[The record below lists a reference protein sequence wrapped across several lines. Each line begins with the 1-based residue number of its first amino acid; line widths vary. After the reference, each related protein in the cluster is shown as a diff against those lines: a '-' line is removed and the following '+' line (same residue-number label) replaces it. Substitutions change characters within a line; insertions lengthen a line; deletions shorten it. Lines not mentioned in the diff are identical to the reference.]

1 MNRLKLIIAL
11 AGLSLTFYA
20 CQDDFLD
27 RNPLDETTEAAFF
40 KKPGDFIVYVNR
52 FHPQLGPTAVGA
64 SESPHGRSPGHSW
77 GDVQTDVQIT
87 NSSLPEHFLGL
98 STISDGPDYNF
109 GDAYEDVRRVN
120 YLLEHSRKWA
130 GEFDDIK
137 QAVGEAHYFRAFFYW
152 NLLRN
157 YGDVPWID
165 EVLTMESPELQ
176 GSRDPRNVIADNIIA
191 DLDTA
196 STYLMTERGNGYSRL
211 NKWFALLLQSRVALY
226 EGTWE
231 KYHAG
236 TPFGASNADPAKY
249 LNKAAAAAKEIMDSG
264 LYSLHTTGN
273 PESDYYNTFNW
284 RDHTNNP
291 EAMRWVKMDVSLDI
305 TAHRKLFTLATPD
318 SKGLTK
324 SLVDQYLCTD
334 GQPIAVS
341 SLYQGDNTIEE
352 EAMNRDPRFAQT
364 IWTQGSVWYK
374 YADGRIEYYSEAF
387 DRLFQDNIYASP
399 TGYQQRKEYLELVQY
414 HSSQEEESPTIT
426 ARYAEVLLNYAEAKT
441 ELGTLSQEDL
451 DISIN
456 LLRDRVAM
464 PHLVLGSI
472 TTDPNWQYPDLSGI
486 INEVRRER
494 LVELVSEDFRQD
506 DLFRWAAMKYLIGSR
521 PIGAKAAQ
529 FNNDPLLPVTAEGNI
544 DILKNSF
551 PNGYQFNL
559 GRDYL
564 WPIPEGELILN
575 PALGQNPGW

>member
-1 MNRLKLIIAL
+1 MTMNKLKLVIVL
-11 AGLSLTFYA
+11 AWLSMTFS
-20 CQDDFLD
+20 CQDEFLD
-27 RNPLDETTEAAFF
+27 RYPLDETTEAAFF

-52 FHPQLGPTAVGA
+52 FHPYTGEG
-64 SESPHGRSPGHSW
+64 ENPGDSW

-87 NSSLPEHFLGL
+87 NNSLPEHFLGL
-98 STISDGPDYNF
+98 STINDGPDYNF

-120 YLLEHSRKWA
+120 YLLEQSRKWN

-137 QAVGEAHYFRAFFYW
+137 QAVGEAHYFRAYFYW
-152 NLLRN
+152 HLLRN

-165 EVLTMESPELQ
+165 NVLTMESTELY
-176 GSRDPRNVIADNIIA
+176 GNRDPRNLIADNIIA

-196 STYLMTERGNGYSRL
+196 SMYLMTERGDGYSRL

-236 TPFGASNADPAKY
+236 TTFGVSNSNPDKY
-249 LNKAAAAAKEIMDSG
+249 LSKAAAAAKEIMDTG
-264 LYSLHTTGN
+264 LYALHSTGN
-273 PESDYYNTFNW
+273 PQSDYYNTFNW

-291 EAMRWVKMDVSLDI
+291 EAMRWTKMDVSLDI

-341 SLYQGDNTIEE
+341 TLYQGDNTIEA
-352 EAMNRDPRFAQT
+352 EATNRDPRFAQT
-364 IWTQGSVWYK
+364 IWTQGSVWYE
-374 YADGRIEYYSEAF
+374 YADGRIEYYGKAF

-399 TGYQQRKEYLELVQY
+399 TGYQQRKQYLELVEY
-414 HSSQEEESPTIT
+414 HSSQEEESPTIND
-426 ARYAEVLLNYAEAKT
+426 RYAEVLLNYAEART
-441 ELGTLSQEDL
+441 ESGTLTQEDL

-464 PHLVLGSI
+464 PHLVLNSI
-472 TTDPNWQYPDLSGI
+472 TNDPNWQYPDLSPI

-506 DLFRWAAMKYLIGSR
+506 DLFRWAAMKYLIGTR
-521 PIGAKAAQ
+521 PIGAIAAQ
-529 FNNDPLLPVTAEGNI
+529 FNNDPGLPVTADGHL
-544 DILKNSF
+544 DIFKNAF

-559 GRDYL
+559 NRDYL

-575 PALGQNPGW
+575 PNLGQNPGW

>member
-1 MNRLKLIIAL
+1 MNKLKLIIIL
-11 AGLSLTFYA
+11 TGLSMPFYA
-20 CQDDFLD
+20 CDDDFLD

-52 FHPQLGPTAVGA
+52 FHTQLGPKAVGQT
-64 SESPHGRSPGHSW
+64 ESPHGRSPGHSW

-87 NSSLPEHFLGL
+87 NNSLPELFLGL
-98 STISDGPDYNF
+98 STINDGPDYSF
-109 GDAYEDVRRVN
+109 GDAYEDVRRTN
-120 YLLEHSRKWA
+120 YLLEHGRKWQ

-137 QAVGEAHYFRAFFYW
+137 QAVGEGHYFRAFFYW

-165 EVLTMESPELQ
+165 KVLTMDSPELEV
-176 GSRDPRNVIADNIIA
+176 SRDPRNVIADNIIA

-196 STYLMTERGNGYSRL
+196 AMYLMTDRGNGYSRL
-211 NKWFALLLQSRVALY
+211 NKWYALLLQSRVALY

-236 TPFGASNADPAKY
+236 TDFGASNPNPDKY
-249 LNKAAAAAKEIMDSG
+249 LSKAAAAAKEIMDSG
-264 LYSLHTTGN
+264 LYSLHATGN

-291 EAMRWVKMDVSLDI
+291 EAMRWIKMDVSLDI

-334 GQPIAVS
+334 GDPIAVS
-341 SLYQGDNTIEE
+341 ALYQGDNTIEE
-352 EAMNRDPRFAQT
+352 EAMDRDPRFAQT
-364 IWTQGSVWYK
+364 VWTQGSVWYS
-374 YADGRIEYYSEAF
+374 YDDGRIEYYSKAF
-387 DRLFQDNIYASP
+387 ERLFQDNIYASP
-399 TGYQQRKEYLELVQY
+399 TGYQQRKEYLEIVRY

-426 ARYAEVLLNYAEAKT
+426 ARYAEVLLNYAEART
-441 ELGTLSQEDL
+441 ELGTVTQEDL

-456 LLRDRVAM
+456 VLRDRVAM
-464 PHLVLGSI
+464 PHLVLSAI
-472 TTDPNWQYPDLSGI
+472 TVDPNWQYPDLTPI

-506 DLFRWAAMKYLIGSR
+506 DLFRWAAMKYLIGTR

-529 FNNDPLLPVTAEGNI
+529 FNHDPGLPVTADGNI
-544 DILKNSF
+544 DIFKNAF
-551 PNGYQFNL
+551 PSGYQFNL
-559 GRDYL
+559 NRDYL

-575 PALGQNPGW
+575 PNLGQNTGW